1 MLRMSPVTNSVAA
14 SEWNRAAESSPAD
27 TDSEPVCDW
36 RKFGNLCSRDEKERS
51 AALGVL
57 SRTVLAFLDR
67 VAPARAENGAVK
79 DGTPQ
84 WERESP
90 GGGGGGIDKAML
102 LLLLSLSRNCPFRD
116 ISEKTSQLL
125 QTAQEHGVQIPQ
137 ALGQGPSCF
146 IPVEEMV
153 EEGVVQPILR
163 EAFVSL
169 GRLDHVTIVM
179 GLHTEYLAC
188 FLRTQHSLLQL
199 DGPLP
204 YPWRHFIAIMASARH
219 QCSYLV
225 QLHTAEFLQVGG
237 DPQWLGG
244 LSCAPQKLR
253 NLNELN
259 KLLAHRPWLITK
271 EHIEVLLK
279 PGGEGC
285 WSLAELIHAVVLLT
299 HYHSLSSFVF
309 GCGVNPEPDHEEGHA
324 FRPPSPCP
332 TDSPRSE
339 GGGSVP
345 RVETLCEVEALMRKM
360 KLLQEQEEEASQE
373 EMAVRFEREKRESLL
388 VTPTDDSKRL
398 PSASVSRF
406 VEDPDFGYEDFTR
419 RGEQTPPTFRAQD
432 YSWEDH
438 GYSLMNRLYP
448 DVGQLLDEKFQTVYN
463 LTYNTM
469 AMHSGV
475 DTKMLRKAVWNYI
488 HCVFGIRFDDYDYGD
503 VNHLLERSLK
513 VYIKTVA
520 CYPEKTSYRMYN
532 AFWRHFRHSEKV
544 HVNLLL
550 LEARMQAAL
559 LYALRA
565 ITRYMT

>member
-1 MLRMSPVTNSVAA
+1 
-14 SEWNRAAESSPAD
+14 
-27 TDSEPVCDW
+27 
-36 RKFGNLCSRDEKERS
+36 
-51 AALGVL
+51 
-57 SRTVLAFLDR
+57 
-67 VAPARAENGAVK
+67 
-79 DGTPQ
+79 
-84 WERESP
+84 
-90 GGGGGGIDKAML
+90 
-102 LLLLSLSRNCPFRD
+102 
-116 ISEKTSQLL
+116 
-125 QTAQEHGVQIPQ
+125 
-137 ALGQGPSCF
+137 
-146 IPVEEMV
+146 MV

-345 RVETLCEVEALMRKM
+345 RVETLCEVEALMRKMKLLQEQEEEAASQEEMAVRFEREKRESLLVTPTDGGPVRGSHGCPFQAEALCEALMTALSPQAEALCEALMTVPSPQAEALCEVEALMRKM

>member
-1 MLRMSPVTNSVAA
+1 MREPARSYSPRIPISKRDGHGGLARRTRHFKISERNMKDANAECTLTSNNSVRYA
-14 SEWNRAAESSPAD
+14 
-27 TDSEPVCDW
+27 TDINVLITSGCLP
-36 RKFGNLCSRDEKERS
+36 RERCE
-51 AALGVL
+51 GT
-57 SRTVLAFLDR
+57 RTRTR
-67 VAPARAENGAVK
+67 VQVRMV
-79 DGTPQ
+79 
-84 WERESP
+84 
-90 GGGGGGIDKAML
+90 
-102 LLLLSLSRNCPFRD
+102 
-116 ISEKTSQLL
+116 
-125 QTAQEHGVQIPQ
+125 
-137 ALGQGPSCF
+137 
-146 IPVEEMV
+146 V
-153 EEGVVQPILR
+153 EEGMVQPILR

-169 GRLDHVTIVM
+169 GRLDHVTMLM

-204 YPWRHFIAIMASARH
+204 YPWRHFIAIMAAARH

-225 QLHTAEFLQVGG
+225 QLHTVEFLQVGG

-309 GCGVNPEPDHEEGHA
+309 GCGVNPEPDHEGGHA

-332 TDSPRSE
+332 TDSPRGEGGGSVPRVLLKPGGEGCWSLAELIHAVVLLTHYHSLSSFVFGCGVNPEPDHEGGHAFQPPSPCPTDSPRGE

-345 RVETLCEVEALMRKM
+345 RVEALCEVEALMRKM

-398 PSASVSRF
+398 PPASVSRF

-419 RGEQTPPTFRAQD
+419 RGEQTPPTFRAQV
-432 YSWEDH
+432 
-438 GYSLMNRLYP
+438 LM
-448 DVGQLLDEKFQTVYN
+448 
-463 LTYNTM
+463 
-469 AMHSGV
+469 
-475 DTKMLRKAVWNYI
+475 
-488 HCVFGIRFDDYDYGD
+488 
-503 VNHLLERSLK
+503 
-513 VYIKTVA
+513 
-520 CYPEKTSYRMYN
+520 
-532 AFWRHFRHSEKV
+532 
-544 HVNLLL
+544 LLL
-550 LEARMQAAL
+550 SL
-559 LYALRA
+559 
-565 ITRYMT
+565 